1 MNDTEQG
8 SSPFGRADFIIAAA
22 LTSILAVLIIPIHT
36 GLLDLLLVLN
46 IALGMLILILTTQL
60 HDPLQLSAFP
70 SLLLLL
76 TLFRLALNVAT
87 TRQILMTA
95 FAGNVIQ
102 AFGTFVVGGNY
113 VVGIVIF
120 LILVVINFM
129 VITKGSG
136 RIAEVT
142 ARFTLDAMPGKQMS
156 IDADLSSGLIDEA
169 TALERREKLRRE
181 ADFYGAMDGASKFVR
196 GDAIAG
202 LIITLINIAGGFTV
216 GMLQRGMD
224 ASQALKTY
232 TLLTVGDGLVAQI
245 PALVISTAAGM
256 MVTRAASNDSLGKDI
271 SRQLLGK
278 SKPLLTTG
286 GILAAIALVPGLP
299 FLPFLALGG
308 TLAAIGLTR
317 KAADKAEQEKAA
329 VGGGAAGK
337 KLEAGAARGA
347 LPAGDD
353 KQPPPVS
360 PMDLEIGFG
369 LVPLVDANQGGQLIE
384 RIRLIRSQIAEEMGF
399 VLPPVNVKDNIR
411 LKNTE
416 YSIKVRGIEL
426 ARGGVRPGLL
436 MAINPG
442 GDAKLEGY
450 TAVREPAFGFEA
462 YWIPKNKREAAEAVG
477 MTVVDDASV
486 ITTHLAEESKR
497 HAADILTRQDVSD
510 MTDRLKQTHPSVVE
524 ELLPGKMTI
533 GKVHRVLQSLLR
545 ERVSIR
551 DLPAI
556 LETLADQ
563 ADLTRDIG
571 LLTEHCRRA
580 LGASICHG
588 RLTSEGTLPAIGLH
602 PDLEQMIRQHTKRDG
617 AEIGLLV
624 MPPALAHEVLAQ
636 IRKAV
641 ETARAKNA
649 EPILL
654 CSPLIRPQVRRL
666 TEHEFRDM
674 AVISFAETPDNIN
687 IDILGMAAMPP
698 SAEPRS
704 AAA

>member
-1 MNDTEQG
+1 MEAQSQNR
-8 SSPFGRADFIIAAA
+8 FARADFIIAAA
-22 LTSILAVLIIPIHT
+22 LTSILAVLIIPIHPR
-36 GLLDLLLVLN
+36 LLDLMLVLS
-46 IALGMLILILTTQL
+46 IAVGVLILILTTQISN
-60 HDPLQLSAFP
+60 PLQLSSFP

-87 TRQILMTA
+87 TRQILLRA

-102 AFGTFVVGGNY
+102 AFGQFVVGGNY
-113 VVGIVIF
+113 VVGIVVF

-129 VITKGSG
+129 VITKGAG

-142 ARFTLDAMPGKQMS
+142 ARFTLDSMPGKQMS

-169 TALERREKLRRE
+169 TALARREALRRE
-181 ADFYGAMDGASKFVR
+181 SDFYGAMDGASKFVR

-202 LIITLINIAGGFTV
+202 LIITLINIAGGFAV
-216 GMLQRGMD
+216 GMLQRGMP
-224 ASQALKTY
+224 AHHALRTY

-256 MVTRAASNDSLGKDI
+256 MVTRAASDDTLGKDI
-271 SRQLLGK
+271 AGQLLK
-278 SKPLLTTG
+278 RAKPLTTTG
-286 GILAAIALVPGLP
+286 LILAAISLVPGLP
-299 FLPFLALGG
+299 FLPFVALGG
-308 TLAAIGLTR
+308 TLTALGLAR
-317 KAADKAEQEKAA
+317 KAAPAEAEEKPEGKTDASGKA
-329 VGGGAAGK
+329 
-337 KLEAGAARGA
+337 LESGSARGA
-347 LPAGDD
+347 LPAAGSD

-369 LVPLVDANQGGQLIE
+369 LVPLVDPAQGGQLIE
-384 RIRLIRSQIAEEMGF
+384 RIRLIRNQIAEELGF
-399 VLPPVNVKDNIR
+399 VLPPVNVKDNIQ

-416 YSIKVRGIEL
+416 YCIKVRGIEL
-426 ARGGVRPGLL
+426 ARGTVQPGRL

-442 GDAKLEGY
+442 GGAPLEGY
-450 TAVREPAFGFEA
+450 KPVREPAFGFEA
-462 YWIPKNKREAAEAVG
+462 YWIPKIARENAESAG

-510 MTDRLKQTHPSVVE
+510 MVGRLKQTHPSVVE
-524 ELLPGKMTI
+524 ELLPNKMTI

-551 DLPAI
+551 DLPAV

-563 ADLTRDIG
+563 ADLTRDVG
-571 LLTEHCRRA
+571 LLTEHCRRT

-588 RLTSEGTLPAIGLH
+588 RLTPDGTLQAIGLH

-624 MPPALAHEVLAQ
+624 MPPALAHEVLVH

-641 ETARAKNA
+641 ETARAKGGD
-649 EPILL
+649 PVLL

-674 AVISFAETPDNIN
+674 PVISFAETPDNVK
-687 IDILGMAAMPP
+687 IDILGMAVAPAAGK
-698 SAEPRS
+698 AEEM
-704 AAA
+704 AA